1 MVLNFENEFRLSTA
15 ALRFNGIHPDSHRDK
30 KWLIQFIFFN
40 SVCFI
45 VVYFFA
51 HSIIYHDISNS
62 KFAEAIQNGSF
73 VIVSLSIP
81 YYNYLAID
89 HKEHFIKYFDTID
102 EYLTEIEQY
111 KKEERELVLK
121 YSKMASKVCK
131 YWCYSVSIAT
141 STFLLRAAYLMIL
154 SYIQGEFKFA
164 QMFAITYP
172 KWIENNRDDVY
183 VFLCLFS
190 LSFIFAIYATIVYVG
205 FDPLI
210 SIFVLQIC
218 GQLEIL
224 SHQLLALNELTD
236 QNEIVQNLKTFNIK
250 LQGLYRYT
258 R

>member
-30 KWLIQFIFFN
+30 KWLIQFSFFN

-51 HSIIYHDISNS
+51 HSIIYHDINNS

-81 YYNYLAID
+81 YYNYLAIH
-89 HKEHFIKYFDTID
+89 HKEHFKKYFDTID
-102 EYLTEIEQY
+102 EYLSEIEQY

-121 YSKMASKVCK
+121 YSKMAS
-131 YWCYSVSIAT
+131 
-141 STFLLRAAYLMIL
+141 
-154 SYIQGEFKFA
+154 EFKFA

-172 KWIENNRDDVY
+172 KWIESNRDNVY

-224 SHQLLALNELTD
+224 SHQLLALNQLTD
-236 QNEIVQNLKTFNIK
+236 QNEIVQNLKTINIK